1 MKLLVATIAAFVT
14 VLTTIGVT
22 IAIAA
27 QGPGRGPAQTQSPRP
42 LVGETM
48 PIGGDIARTIHFYHD
63 LLGLQCRSGGCTS
76 ADPSNNVPA
85 ATLGRTPS
93 PIDRHV
99 RGWQLVR
106 FERTVAV
113 PSIA

>member
-1 MKLLVATIAAFVT
+1 MKNAFVMALS
-14 VLTTIGVT
+14 VVGLAIVT
-22 IAIAA
+22 AVHGAR
-27 QGPGRGPAQTQSPRP
+27 RGPAQTQSPRP